1 MCTCVLFVIVPVDEE
16 WTPDDGGMGE
26 LNSFMTSQRPAPSG
40 AHGMSVS
47 GSHAPRASTYSAFAP
62 SNGQAA
68 PRKSK
73 AFFDD
78 DDIDTLLALK
88 PTDLLR
94 NSLIDDMDG
103 DEVDMMSLM
112 RSVAIGTSAAPPP
125 GLGFNGPPGLAPPSG
140 MNFSGG
146 FGVPPGL
153 NPAAAGVNRHA
164 PIGSPSRGPP
174 GLNVP
179 SAPSSSLDAFGK
191 PGIQQQPA
199 APSVVPRPPQLTPE
213 QLANLTP
220 QQLMHMEQWN
230 LLYQQQQ
237 MREVQEQFAA
247 QQQAQR
253 QQQAQLLA
261 QHQQLLAQREEA
273 AKRAA
278 AQADE
283 LSDTSSDAE
292 GEPGSAAMSKA
303 NRRGRWA
310 GKATARMSPYEIDL
324 IIRAME
330 HQTASENPF
339 LDDYYNQNVRI
350 MLNPNNYTAH
360 RPICDV
366 APPKRRQLEKDPFA
380 GCLGRISSGNAR
392 APRITLVVEKQQ
404 QDKQAKQDK
413 QASNSDKDVFHT
425 LSSDKPFVS
434 SLGHMAQAG
443 GVNVSNERRLM
454 LTIEDAFVILLELE
468 DLKQLQ
474 HLHIHA
480 ARQPSLQSNAT
491 ELQSKNEKEAQKKD
505 AMIMEHLHQII
516 ALLRIPRMGS
526 PESLPPHPQYAQ
538 WEAFILAVLRIPKGA
553 RMFSRLLLLLPGTV
567 AISVLRVFARHLT
580 DFAQLSLK
588 EDHAALVN
596 IADYIRRVF
605 LQSNL
610 DLLDPMLSS
619 LWEDST
625 ALFAHLTATLAT
637 KVGFYVLNALLC
649 RVNDLKGKSDIT
661 RDPRFLAFLPKF
673 LKFHASLLDATR
685 GHLSGLLK
693 TAAQNTTRK
702 DSATS
707 AGGSVHVTVIAPSNP
722 RHTKP
727 LTRSAKSSPSTSE
740 AQMWEFIFYLM
751 LCSHV
756 PDKKTIHSELNTE
769 LSLSSISSE
778 THIDIINLKTTFT
791 GVLAQQSDPGFD
803 ALYKQAQQFA
813 SQLPSQSQQQ
823 QQQQPQQQQHSHPQH
838 QQQQQQPSQQQMGR
852 PQHMPQQQ
860 HRQQQQQLSPAA
872 PPSFHGSPHH
882 PGQLVAPPHMM
893 MMMPPPQMMPPGA
906 MPPLGFAPMGHPMFA
921 SVGGPGMPPM
931 AMPPQTQAEPKN

>member
-1 MCTCVLFVIVPVDEE
+1 MCLCKRFRLTFGLPCIFSNRLLTQATCCLTVSLILLTDDE
-16 WTPDDGGMGE
+16 WTPDDSGMGE
-26 LNSFMTSQRPAPSG
+26 LNSFMTSQRSDVSVAHGKAGFVPQSHHAPSG
-40 AHGMSVS
+40 SFTPLGH
-47 GSHAPRASTYSAFAP
+47 
-62 SNGQAA
+62 AA

-94 NSLIDDMDG
+94 NSLVDDVDG

-112 RSVAIGTSAAPPP
+112 RSVAIGTSAPPP
-125 GLGFNGPPGLAPPSG
+125 GLGFGPPGLSLPTSG
-140 MNFSGG
+140 PGASGTSGG
-146 FGVPPGL
+146 AIGLPPGL
-153 NPAAAGVNRHA
+153 HAATGSHRHA
-164 PIGSPSRGPP
+164 PIGSPSRAPV
-174 GLNVP
+174 GL
-179 SAPSSSLDAFGK
+179 APSSMDSFGK
-191 PGIQQQPA
+191 SAQPPSQQQ
-199 APSVVPRPPQLTPE
+199 VVPKPPQLTPE

-230 LLYQQQQ
+230 LLFQQQQ
-237 MREVQEQFAA
+237 MREVQEQYAA
-247 QQQAQR
+247 QQAAQR

-278 AQADE
+278 AQVDE
-283 LSDTSSDAE
+283 VSDTSSDAE
-292 GEPGSAAMSKA
+292 GDAVTGATSKA

-330 HQTASENPF
+330 HQVASENPF

-380 GCLGRISSGNAR
+380 GCLGRISSGSSR
-392 APRITLVVEKQQ
+392 APRITVVVGNQE
-404 QDKQAKQDK
+404 
-413 QASNSDKDVFHT
+413 KDVFRT

-434 SLGHMAQAG
+434 SLGHLAQTG
-443 GVNVSNERRLM
+443 GVSVSDERRLM
-454 LTIEDAFVILLELE
+454 LTIENAFVILLELE

-505 AMIMEHLHQII
+505 TMIMEHLHQII
-516 ALLRIPRMGS
+516 TLLAIPRVGS
-526 PESLPPHPQYAQ
+526 PESLPTHPQYVQ
-538 WEAFILAVLRIPKGA
+538 WEAFILSILRIPKGA
-553 RMFSRLLLLLPGTV
+553 RMFSRLLLLLPGAV
-567 AISVLRVFARHLT
+567 ALSVLRVFVRHLT
-580 DFAQLSLK
+580 TLAELSLK
-588 EDHAALVN
+588 EEHVALVN

-605 LQSNL
+605 LQANL

-619 LWEDST
+619 LWEDSA
-625 ALFAHLTATLAT
+625 ALFAHLKETVAT

-649 RVNDLKGKSDIT
+649 RVNDLKGKPDIT
-661 RDPRFLAFLPKF
+661 RDPRFVSFLPKF
-673 LKFHASLLDATR
+673 LKFHAALLGATR
-685 GHLSGLLK
+685 GHLSELLT
-693 TAAQNTTRK
+693 TASQNTTRK
-702 DSATS
+702 DNTTNSSA
-707 AGGSVHVTVIAPSNP
+707 HVTAVTPSNP

-727 LTRSAKSSPSTSE
+727 LTRTAKTSASTSE

-756 PDKKTIHSELNTE
+756 ADKKTIHSELHAE
-769 LSLSSISSE
+769 LSINSIIPD

-791 GVLAQQSDPGFD
+791 GVLAQQADPGFET
-803 ALYKQAQQFA
+803 LYKQAQQVA
-813 SQLPSQSQQQ
+813 AQLQTHPH
-823 QQQQPQQQQHSHPQH
+823 QQPPQNIQQH
-838 QQQQQQPSQQQMGR
+838 QQQQGSSSQQRIPMHAQSQMVPTGFS
-852 PQHMPQQQ
+852 MP
-860 HRQQQQQLSPAA
+860 SP
-872 PPSFHGSPHH
+872 H
-882 PGQLVAPPHMM
+882 PGQLVVPPPMM
-893 MMMPPPQMMPPGA
+893 MMMPHASMMPPGG
-906 MPPLGFAPMGHPMFA
+906 MPPLGFAPISHPMFA
-921 SVGGPGMPPM
+921 PMGPPGMPSMGVP
-931 AMPPQTQAEPKN
+931 TTSQAQSDANK